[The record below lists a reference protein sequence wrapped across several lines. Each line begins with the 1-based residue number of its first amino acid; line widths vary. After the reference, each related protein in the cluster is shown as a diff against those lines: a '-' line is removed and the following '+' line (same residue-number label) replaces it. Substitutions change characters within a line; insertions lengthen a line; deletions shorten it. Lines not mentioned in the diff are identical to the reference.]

1 MNKKYLIA
9 AFAATAMVLSG
20 ASIAED
26 SGFMITPSI
35 GMFDY
40 EDDRIND
47 PVRPA
52 ELDHDLFGS
61 LGVGYRFNSPWAL
74 ELVYKYGETETTTAT
89 PSDVD
94 YQGIHVDGL
103 YHFDNDSRI
112 TPYLAFG
119 GGYAET
125 EADDTSKTIDET
137 NLNAGGGFKF
147 ALNDLLSLRADLRA
161 FREFDEHYVDLAAS
175 LGLQFLFGGSSAAPV
190 AVAAA
195 PIAAAVIAD
204 TDKDGVADSSDR
216 CAKTPMGTQVDAN
229 GCALDADGDG
239 VANHR
244 DNCPDSEVGSLVDA
258 KGCYVTL
265 TVNKEIQLK
274 VNFANNSDEV
284 TPEYYAEIQ
293 RVADFMRQYPMTSV
307 VIEGHTDSR
316 GSASYNQQLSE
327 RRAYQVASTLVSRFN
342 ITGRRVASAGYGE
355 VRPIAN
361 NDTANGRAANRR
373 VVAVVSA
380 TVEERAGA
388 K

>member
-137 NLNAGGGFKF
+137 N
-147 ALNDLLSLRADLRA
+147 
-161 FREFDEHYVDLAAS
+161 VDRYFS
-175 LGLQFLFGGSSAAPV
+175 
-190 AVAAA
+190 
-195 PIAAAVIAD
+195 
-204 TDKDGVADSSDR
+204 
-216 CAKTPMGTQVDAN
+216 
-229 GCALDADGDG
+229 ADGTPSSKVIVEG
-239 VANHR
+239 ANSFITPAARHIYT
-244 DNCPDSEVGSLVDA
+244 PD
-258 KGCYVTL
+258 
-265 TVNKEIQLK
+265 
-274 VNFANNSDEV
+274 
-284 TPEYYAEIQ
+284 
-293 RVADFMRQYPMTSV
+293 
-307 VIEGHTDSR
+307 
-316 GSASYNQQLSE
+316 
-327 RRAYQVASTLVSRFN
+327 
-342 ITGRRVASAGYGE
+342 
-355 VRPIAN
+355 
-361 NDTANGRAANRR
+361 AAQ
-373 VVAVVSA
+373 S
-380 TVEERAGA
+380 G
-388 K
+388 